1 LIWNLKLQ
9 RGTVLVKYECKGEEG
24 RRRRRLRQVVVSLA
38 LDNALIKKPSFEA
51 SI

>member
-9 RGTVLVKYECKGEEG
+9 RGTVLVKFECKGEE
-24 RRRRRLRQVVVSLA
+24 RRRRLRQVVVSLA
-38 LDNALIKKPSFEA
+38 LDNALIKIPSFEA